1 MLTIIIPSYK
11 REYFLDKSVSSIL
24 SQLNTSILKKNIKLI
39 VISNSQKNFLM
50 NKIENKI
57 KKKKILFKI
66 IYNKKNLGLTG
77 SINKS
82 VKIANSKYCMVID
95 DEIIIKR
102 GSLKKLY
109 YFLKKKSPLL
119 LVGKILPYLEN
130 KIPIEVKKNFL
141 INLKKKLKKNKYD
154 KYYTLLD
161 IGFKIK
167 KIKSKFAFMSFQ
179 VFNTNQYLKFG
190 GYGPDG
196 MSGDK
201 IFMNGNGEL
210 NFNTNFKYAIYFPEL
225 IGFHAINN
233 KIDVCSTKYGGNTI
247 NHTNICK

>member
-1 MLTIIIPSYK
+1 
-11 REYFLDKSVSSIL
+11 
-24 SQLNTSILKKNIKLI
+24 
-39 VISNSQKNFLM
+39 
-50 NKIENKI
+50 
-57 KKKKILFKI
+57 
-66 IYNKKNLGLTG
+66 
-77 SINKS
+77 
-82 VKIANSKYCMVID
+82 
-95 DEIIIKR
+95 
-102 GSLKKLY
+102 
-109 YFLKKKSPLL
+109 
-119 LVGKILPYLEN
+119 
-130 KIPIEVKKNFL
+130 L

-161 IGFKIK
+161 FGFKIK

-233 KIDVCSTKYGGNTI
+233 KIYNNYLSERSFIQGICSSFEDIRSKNNLYLLKNLIKSFLKILILDKNNEYYFNKSYFMHLLNFYLNGSKFRKYCLRKSYLDFDFSKKI
-247 NHTNICK
+247 NLFPFQKSTYRIW